1 MGEPVNASSKTGA
14 SLLTAV
20 VLSLF
25 ASPLSGQAPPAPSAS
40 SAGPPVRQSW
50 ISDTRS
56 LDLGHIVTVLIDE
69 QTLASADKEVT
80 ALRDRSRD
88 LGVTVNSSGGGLR
101 TNNDVSD
108 RQRGESSR
116 RERFVAEISA
126 RIVEKGPGDVLRIEG
141 VKKLQIDDHEQ
152 EVTIRGWVR
161 SSDVTISNT
170 VESWRIADAEILYD
184 SNEELGKAGGFWS
197 KLFDLII
204 P

>member
-1 MGEPVNASSKTGA
+1 MKTTQTLA
-14 SLLTAV
+14 LALLGLILSAPAV
-20 VLSLF
+20 F
-25 ASPLSGQAPPAPSAS
+25 GQAPAGPPAAL
-40 SAGPPVRQSW
+40 AGPPVRQSW
-50 ISDTRS
+50 TSDTRE

-126 RIVEKGPGDVLRIEG
+126 RIVEKGPGDVLKIEG
-141 VKKLQIDDHEQ
+141 LKKLQIDEHEQ